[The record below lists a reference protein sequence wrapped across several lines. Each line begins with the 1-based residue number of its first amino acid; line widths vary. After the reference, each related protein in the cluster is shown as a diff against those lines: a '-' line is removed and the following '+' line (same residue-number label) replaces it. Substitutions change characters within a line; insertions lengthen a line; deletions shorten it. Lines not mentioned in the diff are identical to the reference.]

1 MGKAGLRIAVL
12 LCWVSGVGAGPQD
25 ALAQE
30 AVTPE
35 PTLEL
40 TPALAR
46 VLTDY
51 ESAWSRRDAQALS
64 SLFAED
70 GFVMPSGNPPFRGRA
85 AIARFYEGHGG
96 PLALRAIAF
105 AEEGSVGFILGGYA
119 REKGAPDDGKFT
131 LTLRKSPDGRW
142 LIFSD
147 MDNGNARRK

>member
-1 MGKAGLRIAVL
+1 MGKAALGIAVL
-12 LCWVSGVGAGPQD
+12 LGWVSSVGAGPQ
-25 ALAQE
+25 E
-30 AVTPE
+30 AVAQE

-40 TPALAR
+40 APALAR

-70 GFVMPSGNPPFRGRA
+70 GFVMPSGNPPVRGRA

-105 AEEGSVGFILGGYA
+105 AEEASVGFILGGYA
-119 REKGAPDDGKFT
+119 SQKGAPDDGKFT
-131 LTLRKSPDGRW
+131 LTLRKNGDGRW

>member
-1 MGKAGLRIAVL
+1 MGKAGLGIGL
-12 LCWVSGVGAGPQD
+12 LFGWVSSAGAGVQE
-25 ALAQE
+25 ALA
-30 AVTPE
+30 PE

-40 TPALAR
+40 GPAMAR

-51 ESAWSRRDAQALS
+51 ESSWIRGDARALS

-70 GFVMPSGNPPFRGRA
+70 GFVLPSGSPPVRGRA

-105 AEEGSVGFILGGYA
+105 AEEGSVGFILGGYTSQ
-119 REKGAPDDGKFT
+119 KGAPDDGKFT
-131 LTLRKSPDGRW
+131 LTLRKDRDGRW